1 MKTVTFFSIIC
12 VRGKYMETLEMI
24 GKIFGYILPVVG
36 VIAVI
41 ALIVVLIKVI
51 KILSGLGPTVK
62 KVDITV
68 EGVNEAIGTTNG
80 YLKDLNTTVK
90 AVNNMSM
97 SVEAVRATT
106 ERVVKKTA
114 KEWNKQYDQVKGW
127 VTDVLERHDA
137 KKKELA
143 AAKAPQN
150 KDERKEVVE

>member
-1 MKTVTFFSIIC
+1 MN
-12 VRGKYMETLEMI
+12 TLEMI
-24 GKIFGYILPVVG
+24 GKIFGYILPIVG

-41 ALIVVLIKVI
+41 ILIVVLLKVA
-51 KILSGLGPTVK
+51 KILNGFGGTVK

-68 EGVNEAIGTTNG
+68 DGVNEAIGTTNG
-80 YLKDLNTTVK
+80 YLKEFNTTVK

-127 VTDVLERHDA
+127 VTDMLEKHDA
-137 KKKELA
+137 KKKEQAVA
-143 AAKAPQN
+143 AVPEN
-150 KDERKEVVE
+150 KTEERK